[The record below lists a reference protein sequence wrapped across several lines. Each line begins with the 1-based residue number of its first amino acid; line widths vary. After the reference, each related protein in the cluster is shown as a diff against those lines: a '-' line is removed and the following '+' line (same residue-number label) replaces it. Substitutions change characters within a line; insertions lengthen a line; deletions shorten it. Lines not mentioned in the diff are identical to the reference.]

1 MKTADFT
8 NEHALMIDPIKG
20 TYVLHD
26 KDAGLRKLVSALK
39 RMGKS
44 REEILSM
51 VKRSKELSAM
61 GGGHQSTTDTFGG
74 EDRRK
79 PKQPYYSLGMINED
93 ADPNKCPKCQGKL
106 VSGKDGEK
114 PVKVCMPCR
123 KIYPGEVKK
132 VTEETAKEAKAV
144 YPEVKRY
151 LLNVVKSMEP
161 EFNISIKGYGASHYL
176 GVKIKVKNWDNWN
189 YRELRKRFNL
199 IIKKVNP
206 VLNKK
211 WPFVDLQFVDDKGYD
226 FNWSAV
232 IEESTPN
239 RYKTEL
245 LRQYYTAK
253 DSLAAELA
261 RPNRNIPAIISM
273 QTNIADLGYQLKN
286 LEMPVKESTPFPT
299 SDIWDIAGTKIP
311 MTDIHHAG
319 TLARN
324 LPDFLKK
331 VSAKAGITYSPI
343 GFGRSRD
350 AEQLSRWFGKAFP
363 NKPWLTESTPFPTK
377 DALKAGFPDVQV
389 GDTIRTRKMS
399 FVGVVTK
406 VVPNDPKRAWTS
418 DAVYFEVEGPPRR
431 TCVTPLSNVT
441 IIKKGGQ

>member
-232 IEESTPN
+232 IEESTP
-239 RYKTEL
+239 
-245 LRQYYTAK
+245 
-253 DSLAAELA
+253 
-261 RPNRNIPAIISM
+261 
-273 QTNIADLGYQLKN
+273 
-286 LEMPVKESTPFPT
+286 FPT

-350 AEQLSRWFGKAFP
+350 TEQLSRWFGKAFP

>member
-232 IEESTPN
+232 IEESTPAELKAKEK
-239 RYKTEL
+239 YKMS
-245 LRQYYTAK
+245 RQSAYDKLAK
-253 DSLAAELA
+253 DKHL
-261 RPNRNIPAIISM
+261 
-273 QTNIADLGYQLKN
+273 DK
-286 LEMPVKESTPFPT
+286 PFP
-299 SDIWDIAGTKIP
+299 
-311 MTDIHHAG
+311 
-319 TLARN
+319 
-324 LPDFLKK
+324 K
-331 VSAKAGITYSPI
+331 VK
-343 GFGRSRD
+343 
-350 AEQLSRWFGKAFP
+350 
-363 NKPWLTESTPFPTK
+363 ESTPFPTK
-377 DALKAGFPDVQV
+377 DALKVGFPDVQV